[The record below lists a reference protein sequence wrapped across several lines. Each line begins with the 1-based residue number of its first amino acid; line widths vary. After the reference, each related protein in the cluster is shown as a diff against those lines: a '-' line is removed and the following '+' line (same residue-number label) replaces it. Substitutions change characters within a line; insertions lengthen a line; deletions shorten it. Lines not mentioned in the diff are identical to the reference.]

1 MSYELASDF
10 LNDLFNERDFS
21 KNVMKSDILENDDEY
36 KVYIDLP
43 GAKKEDIHLEYKDF
57 NLVVSY
63 SVKSSYHQDEN
74 KNHKVIKRER
84 YSGNYSRSF
93 YIPNIDDKT
102 INASYH
108 DGILEVVLLKKKSN
122 FGTSIE
128 IK

>member
-10 LNDLFNERDFS
+10 LNDLFSDREFS
-21 KNVMKSDILENDDEY
+21 RNVMKSDVLENEDEY
-36 KVYIDLP
+36 KVLIDMP
-43 GAKKEDIHLEYKDF
+43 GAKKENIHLEYKDF

-63 SVKSSYHQDEN
+63 SIKSSVHDEEN

-93 YIPNIDDKT
+93 YLPNVDERSIS
-102 INASYH
+102 ASFN
-108 DGILEVVLLKKKSN
+108 DGTLTVILLKKKSN
-122 FGTSIE
+122 SGTSIE

>member
-10 LNDLFNERDFS
+10 LNELFSDRDFS
-21 KNVMKSDILENDDEY
+21 RNVMKSDVLENEDDY
-36 KVYIDLP
+36 KVLIDMP
-43 GAKKEDIHLEYKDF
+43 GAKKENIHLEYKDF

-63 SVKSSYHQDEN
+63 SIKSSVHDEEN

-93 YIPNIDDKT
+93 YLPNVDERSIS
-102 INASYH
+102 ASFN
-108 DGILEVVLLKKKSN
+108 DGTLTVILLKKKSN
-122 FGTSIE
+122 SGTSIE

>member
-10 LNDLFNERDFS
+10 LNDLFSDRDFS
-21 KNVMKSDILENDDEY
+21 RNVMKSDVLENEDEY
-36 KVYIDLP
+36 KVLIDMP
-43 GAKKEDIHLEYKDF
+43 GAKKENIHLEYKDF

-63 SVKSSYHQDEN
+63 SIKSSVHDEEN

-93 YIPNIDDKT
+93 YLPNVDERSIS
-102 INASYH
+102 ASFN
-108 DGILEVVLLKKKSN
+108 DGTLTVILLKKKSN
-122 FGTSIE
+122 SGTSIE